1 MNRSRESDFEE
12 CLAGFVMGDLEEEE
26 FRDLLDLSES
36 DGGRRLNDL
45 ERIASTVL
53 LASIDR
59 TEAMPESVR
68 LAIAARGRP
77 IVALATAKLQAPV
90 SLPTTTRAFRL
101 REAVAWTA
109 CIAASLLAIMLWQR
123 VIIDSDRTMPAPM
136 SRDSL
141 VANAPDL
148 IRAQWTKGTTPLK
161 NEVAGDVVWSNSVQ
175 RGFMRFVGMPV
186 NDPKIWQYQLWIIDP
201 SRDDEPIDGGVF
213 DITTTEESIVAI
225 QSKLTVNQP
234 LAFAVTIEKPGGVV
248 VSKQELL
255 PLFAFVPSEKQ
266 EEKAVRI
273 L

>member
-1 MNRSRESDFEE
+1 
-12 CLAGFVMGDLEEEE
+12 
-26 FRDLLDLSES
+26 
-36 DGGRRLNDL
+36 
-45 ERIASTVL
+45 
-53 LASIDR
+53 
-59 TEAMPESVR
+59 
-68 LAIAARGRP
+68 
-77 IVALATAKLQAPV
+77 
-90 SLPTTTRAFRL
+90 
-101 REAVAWTA
+101 
-109 CIAASLLAIMLWQR
+109 
-123 VIIDSDRTMPAPM
+123 M